1 MIDCI
6 CKIILLHLLCSVLSI
21 KGNGFLLIN
30 SISRFFYF
38 LLAFNVIKLNIIAVF
53 ILLMVCISMIISKPY
68 SNPEDEPEYL
78 GKPLLSARQVM
89 QLLTG
94 KRGTRLGDILFK

>member
-1 MIDCI
+1 
-6 CKIILLHLLCSVLSI
+6 
-21 KGNGFLLIN
+21 
-30 SISRFFYF
+30 
-38 LLAFNVIKLNIIAVF
+38 
-53 ILLMVCISMIISKPY
+53 MIISKPY

-78 GKPLLSARQVM
+78 DKPLLSARQVM